1 MCLKRWQE
9 RRHPQI
15 NPDNTSKSRESNTF
29 PIRESNQLQIKRC
42 SEARGSPARVPLQL
56 FSQPWPLAHPHTS
69 SHCHILAPTHALIWP
84 LEKAVTVSGPLPWED
99 KLPVKTTT
107 FSGIHIRGKTKEV
120 LRSWGITLKLFIV
133 CFLLPSPLCLSPTL
147 FCQLT
152 TRATVSL
159 HPVWNFWYR
168 M

>member
-1 MCLKRWQE
+1 MVLKKMARKTAPADKSGQ
-9 RRHPQI
+9 HVQI
-15 NPDNTSKSRESNTF
+15 VGVKCIPNK
-29 PIRESNQLQIKRC
+29 ESNQLQMKRC
-42 SEARGSPARVPLQL
+42 SEARGSPTRVPLQL
-56 FSQPWPLAHPHTS
+56 FSPPWPIAHPHTS
-69 SHCHILAPTHALIWP
+69 PHCHILTPTHALIWP

-159 HPVWNFWYR
+159 HPILNFGYR